1 MLLDGRAV
9 AVKVQRPGVRKRVV
23 EDMEV
28 IPRWGAPTA
37 SAAWSRSFADRS
49 WPSSIIARRPPTCA
63 CSARTSPPTTAS
75 LCRSLS
81 MITRLRSSSPWIWS
95 TAATW
100 ARSVPLLGRR
110 RTVTPSPLSSSTPT
124 STRILTDGFV
134 HADPHPGNVLLTSD
148 GRLALI
154 DLGMVVRVSPE
165 LQDALVR
172 LLLTLSEGD
181 GGEVVAVMADLDE
194 KRERW
199 GSARFRRGI
208 TSLVQ
213 QHAVSVSQLAAE
225 RVVGELARIAADCG
239 LRPPSEVA
247 MLGKT
252 FLNLDQVANDL
263 DPNFEPN
270 AATRDHVGEIMRHKM
285 LQSASPANLLSAA
298 MEAKE
303 LSKSF
308 LAESTR

>member
-1 MLLDGRAV
+1 MAELDYRQEAANLRLLGSNLAAYDRIVVPQPIDDYSTSLVLTMDLVNGRNVGSLGPLARQETDGHAV
-9 AVKVQRPGVRKRVV
+9 AAQLF
-23 EDMEV
+23 D
-28 IPRWGAPTA
+28 AYL
-37 SAAWSRSFADRS
+37 DQ
-49 WPSSIIARRPPTCA
+49 
-63 CSARTSPPTTAS
+63 
-75 LCRSLS
+75 
-81 MITRLRSSSPWIWS
+81 
-95 TAATW
+95 
-100 ARSVPLLGRR
+100 
-110 RTVTPSPLSSSTPT
+110 
-124 STRILTDGFV
+124 ILTDGFV